1 MRTNRTYSVETTILG
16 GLPVTVDF
24 SVSPPDRSVGYDGE
38 IEDVEFRS
46 AKNGK
51 PLGQWVER
59 RLDETNGWDNL
70 HERLWELAREQDDS
84 R

>member
-24 SVSPPDRSVGYDGE
+24 SIAAGDPSVGYGGE
-38 IEDVEFRS
+38 VEDVEFRS
-46 AKNGK
+46 ARTGK

-59 RLDETNGWDNL
+59 RLDETKGWDNL
-70 HERLWELAREQDDS
+70 YDRLWELAREQD
-84 R
+84 